1 VNLIKKE
8 KKKMKEDYNRIN
20 SLKFRDRITSKD
32 IDFTRS
38 MHDKYCGQLK
48 KQICW
53 QCPNSIREAIYDLIN
68 YVEKNPLQDES
79 KTDTSEQPSRA
90 GEGSPEILKGSKG
103 GKPSTGSE

>member
-1 VNLIKKE
+1 MQN
-8 KKKMKEDYNRIN
+8 EDYNKIN
-20 SLKFRDRITSKD
+20 NLKFRDRITSKD

-79 KTDTSEQPSRA
+79 KTDTIKQPA
-90 GEGSPEILKGSKG
+90 GTGERSPKVLKGSKS
-103 GKPSTGSE
+103 GKPAIGGE

>member
-1 VNLIKKE
+1 
-8 KKKMKEDYNRIN
+8 MKEDYNKIN
-20 SLKFRDRITSKD
+20 NLKFRDRITSKD

-79 KTDTSEQPSRA
+79 KTDTIKQPTRT
-90 GEGSPEILKGSKG
+90 GEGSPEVSKRSKG
-103 GKPSTGSE
+103 GKPSTGGE